1 MEIKH
6 GLNTYVSKPSSG
18 DGSNKII
25 FLPDIFGIYPN
36 AKLLADEWAGQGYE
50 VYLPD
55 LFDGSPIDH
64 ELLNVGD
71 GGWTLLITLR
81 RPLSPTSGS
90 RSPPRPSPKPPT
102 LSRWAP
108 PWAHGSSPTERPV
121 RPLSTGRTMADSCC
135 SPEAQDRSLCQGR
148 QGGPND
154 VSTERV
160 GYCRIAE
167 FGLAKKSASSDS
179 AGEVDT

>member
-64 ELLNVGD
+64 ELLNVG
-71 GGWTLLITLR
+71 R
-81 RPLSPTSGS
+81 
-90 RSPPRPSPKPPT
+90 
-102 LSRWAP
+102 A
-108 PWAHGSSPTERPV
+108 
-121 RPLSTGRTMADSCC
+121 
-135 SPEAQDRSLCQGR
+135 
-148 QGGPND
+148 
-154 VSTERV
+154 
-160 GYCRIAE
+160 
-167 FGLAKKSASSDS
+167 AKGAR
-179 AGEVDT
+179 

>member
-64 ELLNVGD
+64 ELLNVGG
-71 GGWTLLITLR
+71 GGWTLLITLP
-81 RPLSPTSGS
+81 RPLSLTNGS

-121 RPLSTGRTMADSCC
+121 RPCIYWGRWLLTRILVQKPKIEAFVKAVKEDSTT
-135 SPEAQDRSLCQGR
+135 
-148 QGGPND
+148 
-154 VSTERV
+154 
-160 GYCRIAE
+160 
-167 FGLAKKSASSDS
+167 
-179 AGEVDT
+179 